1 MITLI
6 IMIAFSRASTIVPI
20 IVQLIKMIKIKG
32 RVSRSQV
39 FYNTG
44 NLKVFAKYTHKKF
57 VTQYF
62 FLYAISIVFL

>member
-1 MITLI
+1 
-6 IMIAFSRASTIVPI
+6 MIALVELVLIVPI
-20 IVQLIKMIKIKG
+20 IVQLKKTIKIKG

-57 VTQYF
+57 VIQYF